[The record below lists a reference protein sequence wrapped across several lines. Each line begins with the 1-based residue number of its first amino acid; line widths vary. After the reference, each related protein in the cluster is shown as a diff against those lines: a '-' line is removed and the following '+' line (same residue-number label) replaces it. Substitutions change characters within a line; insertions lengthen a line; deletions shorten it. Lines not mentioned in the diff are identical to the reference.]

1 MGKLKDILFKAELSA
16 EVKNIQDRR
25 TGMKRAY
32 AETYQILMHAT
43 QEVTLLIPTSFMEFL
58 RENMDATR
66 INHLD
71 FSKNLMEMDLSK
83 TTRVLLSLVYRDF
96 LCQRWNVRHS
106 WIKIVKRSKPLAKCS
121 RMNRCGIC
129 SRTMTNHT

>member
-71 FSKNLMEMDLSK
+71 FSKNLMEMDLSR

-96 LCQRWNVRHS
+96 LCSEVEHKALVDKDREEIEAAGKVFKDESLRDLF
-106 WIKIVKRSKPLAKCS
+106 KDDD
-121 RMNRCGIC
+121 
-129 SRTMTNHT
+129 

>member
-16 EVKNIQDRR
+16 AVKNIQDHR

-43 QEVTLLIPTSFMEFL
+43 QEVTLLIPTSFVEFL
-58 RENMDATR
+58 RENMDATK

-71 FSKNLMEMDLSK
+71 FSKNLMEMDLSR

-96 LCQRWNVRHS
+96 LCSEVERKALVDKDREEIEAAGKVFEDES
-106 WIKIVKRSKPLAKCS
+106 LRDLFKDDD
-121 RMNRCGIC
+121 
-129 SRTMTNHT
+129 

>member
-25 TGMKRAY
+25 TGTKRAY

-71 FSKNLMEMDLSK
+71 FSKNLMEMDLSR

-96 LCQRWNVRHS
+96 LCSDVERKALVDKDREEIEAAGKVFEDES
-106 WIKIVKRSKPLAKCS
+106 LRDLFKDDD
-121 RMNRCGIC
+121 
-129 SRTMTNHT
+129 

>member
-71 FSKNLMEMDLSK
+71 FSKNLMEMDLSR

-96 LCQRWNVRHS
+96 LCSEVERKALVDKDREEIEAAGKVFEDES
-106 WIKIVKRSKPLAKCS
+106 LRDLFKDDD
-121 RMNRCGIC
+121 
-129 SRTMTNHT
+129 